1 MRPGVTPA
9 AWLARHVGDS
19 LALFAVS
26 DETRGQETWCAR
38 SHRRD
43 VLPDGASVMRDAYF
57 YVPDP
62 PPSLELPTEGSAA
75 NLVASACVLG
85 ALWLETP
92 QPDTALGRTLAARTS
107 AALVQEYGVITA
119 GPDSFMG
126 RPVTDSQKQ
135 RLRRLPSYET
145 VRLGI
150 GFFGSAYWRAPG
162 RWQRESLTVVSAYD
176 AARDVQRRR
185 VLVYAYFPHSDFD
198 TFRRIREVLANTQP
212 APDPALDAAARDG
225 PLAVQAIRT
234 LPSSCPGF
242 QRVIDT
248 VEPMLP
254 RTSAP
259 VIRARLLLLLGDA
272 YSDLVGLAAG
282 MGEGYVDAASY
293 ASGAA
298 AARKRAAALYR
309 EALELDRGAPRA
321 RDRWRQA
328 WRLLAGLPPST
339 THFFCVND

>member
-1 MRPGVTPA
+1 M
-9 AWLARHVGDS
+9 
-19 LALFAVS
+19 FATAV
-26 DETRGQETWCAR
+26 
-38 SHRRD
+38 
-43 VLPDGASVMRDAYF
+43 
-57 YVPDP
+57 VP
-62 PPSLELPTEGSAA
+62 
-75 NLVASACVLG
+75 
-85 ALWLETP
+85 
-92 QPDTALGRTLAARTS
+92 
-107 AALVQEYGVITA
+107 
-119 GPDSFMG
+119 
-126 RPVTDSQKQ
+126 
-135 RLRRLPSYET
+135 
-145 VRLGI
+145 
-150 GFFGSAYWRAPG
+150 
-162 RWQRESLTVVSAYD
+162 
-176 AARDVQRRR
+176 
-185 VLVYAYFPHSDFD
+185 
-198 TFRRIREVLANTQP
+198 
-212 APDPALDAAARDG
+212 ARDG

-248 VEPMLP
+248 VEPMLT

-293 ASGAA
+293 ASRAA

-321 RDRWRQA
+321 RDRWGQA